1 MTVSEAMRLA
11 AEHSC
16 DMEWDAEHRQWRIG
30 AISYD
35 ADACSL
41 DASTLARI
49 DADTFVDVFI
59 PDREDVR

>member
-1 MTVSEAMRLA
+1 
-11 AEHSC
+11 
-16 DMEWDAEHRQWRIG
+16 MEWDAEHRQWRIG

-49 DADTFVDVFI
+49 DAETFVDVFI
-59 PDREDVR
+59 PDREDMR